1 MKLLLNLLRTRLPK
15 KIATMLRTRVEGN
28 SPSIQRVP
36 PSQLE
41 NVVIQALE
49 TLYRDFVRSVSS
61 PTHASTIEQPTS
73 EEQSCQATTM
83 TSQNLLDTAMSTTV
97 QHPAPFD
104 PSFPSGPES
113 ISSVEF
119 SSTYAD
125 PSDSTWDYLH
135 HDAQDPFTEFTW
147 ADSFS
152 DVSNACHLYQ
162 NPGGESSTSSM
173 MYSCFDFVDNL
184 PVHDPGKGKG

>member
-83 TSQNLLDTAMSTTV
+83 TSQNLLATAMST
-97 QHPAPFD
+97 
-104 PSFPSGPES
+104 SGPES